1 MYRVGGDEFVVISE
15 GEDFEKRYEL
25 LAELN
30 RVAEENAKKKDAVV
44 AAGLSDFV
52 ADTDQNL
59 RMIFERTD
67 LLMYQRKKEL
77 KELEKNS
84 EAR

>member
-1 MYRVGGDEFVVISE
+1 MVISE

-30 RVAEENAKKKDAVV
+30 RVAEENVKKKDAVV

-59 RMIFERTD
+59 RMIFERAD